1 MKSKLKAKVIR
12 KFALQVIMVA
22 LAGVV
27 GGITFKTFFE
37 SNGIIPTGISGL
49 SLIIHNLFANASINI
64 PTSVVYT
71 VINVIIF
78 SVALKLFGWKFLL
91 LSIIGTAT
99 YTLSMQFGDFAYV
112 LQGGND
118 DKLLYA
124 IVGAMIYGLSIGV
137 AFRFGGSTGGS
148 EVGGTIINKFF
159 PRLKTGYCLMVFN
172 IIVIIL
178 TAIFGG
184 VSTCLYALVITV
196 ISSLTTNLVLDGSKR
211 IVSMYII
218 TNKDEEIS
226 QMILNNFHRGVTKI
240 DAIGEFSKQKR
251 SILITLIPHSKLS
264 QFKKAIVEIDK
275 NAFMFS
281 SIAMETIGE
290 GHIVDKKSPFKTKV
304 KNSKISLKSEKS
316 YKRTRFKNK
325 KRLAKSLKFRKYQK
339 TQSGKIYKSQKKIYK
354 NSKQGQEN
362 SCAVKKKYILKNKN
376 NLNNI

>member
-27 GGITFKTFFE
+27 AGITFKTFFE

-49 SLIIHNLFANASINI
+49 ALIIHNLFANASINI
-64 PTSVVYT
+64 PTSIVYT

-78 SVALKLFGWKFLL
+78 SVALKLFGWKFLV
-91 LSIIGTAT
+91 LSIIGTVT

-159 PRLKTGYCLMVFN
+159 PRLKTGYCLMAFN
-172 IIVIIL
+172 ICVIIL

-184 VSTCLYALVITV
+184 ISTCLYALVITV

-211 IVSMYII
+211 IVSMYIV
-218 TNKDEEIS
+218 TDKDEEIS
-226 QMILNNFHRGVTKI
+226 QVILNNFHRGVTKI
-240 DAIGEFSKQKR
+240 DAVGEFSKQNK

-264 QFKKAIVEIDK
+264 QFKKTIVEIDK

-290 GHIVDKKSPFKTKV
+290 GNIVDKKSPFKTKV
-304 KNSKISLKSEKS
+304 KNSKISLKSENS

-325 KRLAKSLKFRKYQK
+325 KRLAKSLKLRKYQK
-339 TQSGKIYKSQKKIYK
+339 SQLDKIQKSQKKIYK

-362 SCAVKKKYILKNKN
+362 SCAVKKKYILKNKKIN
-376 NLNNI
+376 KK

>member
-27 GGITFKTFFE
+27 AGITFKTFFE
-37 SNGIIPTGISGL
+37 SNDIIPTGISGL
-49 SLIIHNLFANASINI
+49 ALIIHNLFANASINI
-64 PTSVVYT
+64 PTSIVYT

-78 SVALKLFGWKFLL
+78 SVALKLFGWKFLV
-91 LSIIGTAT
+91 LSIIGTVT
-99 YTLSMQFGDFAYV
+99 YTLSMHFGDFAYV

-172 IIVIIL
+172 ICVIIL

-184 VSTCLYALVITV
+184 ISTCLYALVITV

-211 IVSMYII
+211 IVSMYIV
-218 TNKDEEIS
+218 TDKDEEIS
-226 QMILNNFHRGVTKI
+226 QVILNNFHRGVTKI
-240 DAIGEFSKQKR
+240 DAVGEFSKQNK

-264 QFKKAIVEIDK
+264 QFKKTIVEIDK

-290 GHIVDKKSPFKTKV
+290 GNIVDKKSPFKTKV
-304 KNSKISLKSEKS
+304 KNSKISLKSENS

-325 KRLAKSLKFRKYQK
+325 KRLAKSLKLRKYQK
-339 TQSGKIYKSQKKIYK
+339 SQLDKIQKSQKKIYK

-362 SCAVKKKYILKNKN
+362 SCAVKKKYILKK
-376 NLNNI
+376 